1 MSCLQTQ
8 RKPSRWPQ
16 MLAALSYAEKLVEC
30 YDFETGDWVVMT
42 EKPGHSFGSVMVA
55 LQVSCEKHCVAGVVT
70 SGAGQAVHDRRGT
83 DQGGGPVR
91 PRD

>member
-1 MSCLQTQ
+1 MKMKIRKYFYISCLQTQ

-42 EKPGHSFGSVMVA
+42 EKPGHSFGSAMVA
-55 LQVSCEKHCVAGVVT
+55 LQVSIEKQLTVLLGCYIRCRASCT
-70 SGAGQAVHDRRGT
+70 R
-83 DQGGGPVR
+83 
-91 PRD
+91 